1 MDLGSVD
8 GLLLGQHVYI
18 EPIFDYGD
26 MEDVE
31 SDVVT
36 EDDAVVEEGAEEATE
51 ETTEE

>member
-1 MDLGSVD
+1 M
-8 GLLLGQHVYI
+8 GQHVYI

-26 MEDVE
+26 MEDAA

-36 EDDAVVEEGAEEATE
+36 EDDAVVEEGAEEVTE